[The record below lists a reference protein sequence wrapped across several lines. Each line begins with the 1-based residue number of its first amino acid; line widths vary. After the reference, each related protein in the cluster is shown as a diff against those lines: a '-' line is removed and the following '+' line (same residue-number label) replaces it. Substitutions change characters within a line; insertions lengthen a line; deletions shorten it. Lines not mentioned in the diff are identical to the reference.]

1 MTRLLVSVRSALE
14 AETALRGG
22 AELIDVKEPA
32 RGSLGRASED
42 AIAAVARVVA
52 GRTPVSA
59 ALGELKD
66 EPAIPNDPSL
76 AYVKWGLA
84 DCFDDWQLR
93 LADAMR
99 RATPRR
105 AVAVAYADWRR
116 ARAPKPEEVCSFGIA
131 NACGAFLIDTQR
143 KDGSTLLDWLSL
155 DEIAPMRDRCRD
167 AGLPL
172 ALAGSLGVAEIEALV
187 PLHPDWIAVRGAAC
201 RGSQRG
207 AALDEDKVRHLASL
221 LSSARLIGQVA
232 PIHGTHF

>member
-22 AELIDVKEPA
+22 AGLIDVKEPE
-32 RGSLGRASED
+32 RGSLGRASQD
-42 AIAAVARVVA
+42 TIAAVARVVA
-52 GRTPVSA
+52 GRCPVSA
-59 ALGELKD
+59 ALGELRD
-66 EPAIPNDPSL
+66 EPAIPDEPSL
-76 AYVKWGLA
+76 TYLKWGLA
-84 DCFDDWQLR
+84 DCLDDWQLR

-116 ARAPKPEEVCSFGIA
+116 ARAPRPEEVCSFGIE
-131 NACGAFLIDTQR
+131 NACGAFLIDTWR

-155 DEIAPMRDRCRD
+155 EAIAPLRDRCRD

-172 ALAGSLGVAEIEALV
+172 VLAGSLGIAEIEAIL

-201 RGSQRG
+201 RGRQRE
-207 AALDEDKVRHLASL
+207 AALDEDQVRHLAAL
-221 LSSARLIGQVA
+221 LSASRLTVQVA
-232 PIHGTHF
+232 PVHGTHF